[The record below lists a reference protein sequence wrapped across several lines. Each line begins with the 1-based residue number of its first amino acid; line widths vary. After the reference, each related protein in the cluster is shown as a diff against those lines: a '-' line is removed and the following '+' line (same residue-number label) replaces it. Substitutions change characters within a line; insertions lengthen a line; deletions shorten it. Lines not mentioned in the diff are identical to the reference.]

1 MKIIL
6 IFFLFF
12 IYFIGTKNFGIL
24 LNDMK
29 FPYLNIECNSD
40 NVEGTEVQKS
50 YISDTCYKGLKVD
63 NDFCIEKVII

>member
-1 MKIIL
+1 
-6 IFFLFF
+6 
-12 IYFIGTKNFGIL
+12 
-24 LNDMK
+24 MK

-40 NVEGTEVQKS
+40 NVEGIEVQKS